1 MHEAPGLRPG
11 DFAFFR
17 KEGGEITQK
26 LATTAPL

>member
-1 MHEAPGLRPG
+1 MHEAPDTWSGA
-11 DFAFFR
+11 FAFFR